1 MQHKD
6 TENFKS
12 SLNCNLFSC
21 KTIYDAKTN
30 VSQLKCSNRFKV
42 FLVVSGAGI
51 HRVLDQE
58 IPCAKGDICIIPPTV
73 PHGHFLSLQNDDL
86 TIRQLEFDIADW
98 FSGDVI
104 LKDNPKYCY
113 GVLNNNHIIAY
124 ATLNSHMQDRI
135 FSLYDYIE
143 LEIKEQNQG
152 WRALIS
158 GYLTNLFITIARY
171 INSEIKTVFPI
182 SVKEWE
188 IVSSTISIIKE
199 RYGDCNIT
207 LESIASGFF
216 ISKSTLSRTFK
227 KATGMIFADYLRSMR
242 IKNVCN
248 LLIKSE
254 LSIKEIAEKCGFRDM
269 NTFHKVFNSMLGMTP
284 KEYRQSIIH
293 TKIKVKKE
301 NVESTK
307 LTAILSNISESLQ
320 CGRVKTVR
328 EVVQKSLDEGLA
340 PEQILNDGLL
350 AGMHIIG
357 EKFKNSEIYIP
368 EVLVAA
374 RAMNAGAQILKSQF
388 STINTKKNGKVCI
401 GTVQGDIHD
410 IGKNLVKM
418 LMEAKGLEVIDL
430 GTDVPPDVF
439 INEAIE
445 HNCRV
450 ICCSALLTTTM
461 GAMAKVVSIAKQAGV
476 YGKIKIII
484 GGGPVSN
491 DYCKEIGADFYAED
505 AASAA
510 DAAIRFCEAQQNS
523 SKTD

>member
-1 MQHKD
+1 MQRKD
-6 TENFKS
+6 AENFKS
-12 SLNCNLFSC
+12 NLNCNLFSC
-21 KTIYDAKTN
+21 KTVYDARTD
-30 VSQLKCSNRFKV
+30 VSRLKCSNRFKV
-42 FLVVSGAGI
+42 CLVVSGAGI

-58 IPCAKGDICIIPPTV
+58 IPCAKGDICIIPPNV
-73 PHGHFLSLQNDDL
+73 PNEYFLSLQNDDL
-86 TIRQLEFDIADW
+86 TVRQLEFDITDW
-98 FSGDVI
+98 FSGDVL

-135 FSLYDYIE
+135 YSLYDYIE

-152 WRALIS
+152 WYNLIS

-171 INSEIKTVFPI
+171 INSAIKSVFPI

-188 IVSSTISIIKE
+188 IVSATINIIKE

-227 KATGMIFADYLRSMR
+227 KATGMIFSDYLRSVR
-242 IKNVCN
+242 IKSVCK
-248 LLIKSE
+248 LLIQSE
-254 LSIKEIAEKCGFRDM
+254 LSVKEIAEKCGFCDM
-269 NTFHKVFNSMLGMTP
+269 NTFHKVFNSILGMTP
-284 KEYRQSIIH
+284 KEYRQSILPAE
-293 TKIKVKKE
+293 IKARKE
-301 NVESTK
+301 RAESTK
-307 LTAILSNISESLQ
+307 LKAILGNISENLQ
-320 CGRVKTVR
+320 CGKAKAVIELVK
-328 EVVQKSLDEGLA
+328 KAIDEGLT

-374 RAMNAGAQILKSQF
+374 RAMNQGAGILKSQF
-388 STINTKKNGKVCI
+388 SAINTKKKGKVCI

-430 GTDVPPDVF
+430 GTDVPPEVF
-439 INEAIE
+439 VNEAIK

-461 GAMAKVVSIAKQAGV
+461 EAMAKVVSIAKQAGV

-484 GGGPVSN
+484 GGGPISN
-491 DYCKEIGADFYAED
+491 DFCKQIGADFYAAD
-505 AASAA
+505 AATAA
-510 DAAIRFCEAQQNS
+510 DAAVSFCESQKNG
-523 SKTD
+523 